1 MLVNGKNHQM
11 HSVKKEEENHKIFAI
26 KLFTVTYAEQ
36 SPNCDGLLFVIVKTK
51 FDAYVL
57 L

>member
-1 MLVNGKNHQM
+1 M
-11 HSVKKEEENHKIFAI
+11 
-26 KLFTVTYAEQ
+26 KLFTWTYAEQ